1 MLFEFPIL
9 SQNAE
14 SATKI
19 DPVLVPRFSVL
30 MNNLVSSLCDS
41 GNVPPPIRSNLT
53 IDKACYFSQSG
64 PKSVILYLEQYQKFL
79 YG

>member
-1 MLFEFPIL
+1 MLSFEFPSF

-19 DPVLVPRFSVL
+19 DPVLVPQFSVL

-53 IDKACYFSQSG
+53 IDKTCYFS
-64 PKSVILYLEQYQKFL
+64 
-79 YG
+79 